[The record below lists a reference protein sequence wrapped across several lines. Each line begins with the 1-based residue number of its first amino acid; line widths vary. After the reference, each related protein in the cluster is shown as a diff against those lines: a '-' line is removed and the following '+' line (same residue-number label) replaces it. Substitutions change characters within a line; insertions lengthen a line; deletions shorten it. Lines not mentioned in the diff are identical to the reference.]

1 MNKYQREYFERNVGL
16 QTLFNAIKEKGSCEC
31 MSLLPYIDNEAAWSD
46 EILQNHLYSRLSLLN
61 EFDLVKFDENMVSV
75 K

>member
-1 MNKYQREYFERNVGL
+1 MNKHQREYFERNIGL

-31 MSLLPYIDNEAAWSD
+31 ASLLSYIDNEANWSD

-61 EFDLVKFDENMVSV
+61 EFGLIEFDENKVSV